1 MPGTAIIDD
10 QMLAL
15 WGHSAS
21 LGTLCTA
28 SIAIYNRYRFRGLL
42 QGRRTGLSCVART
55 FAIGASVLAA
65 TTGLAFGLFLPS
77 SASAQETPPTTVPT
91 PTLPTPDPAP
101 TPKPKPTPKPA
112 PKPAPRTTPRAYS
125 TPTYQSPRQQS
136 VTPRSTPK
144 PKVRAHPKP
153 KKKVKEAPIKTET
166 TVLPKV
172 SVTPPIGAVGVR
184 NAFQTKSGGG
194 SFDLGSLV
202 IVLGL
207 GLAIA
212 CFAVALVP
220 ATHVKWRPVA
230 IFVSERQVDLT
241 IIGLALLMGAV
252 FTFLWTK
259 GS

>member
-1 MPGTAIIDD
+1 
-10 QMLAL
+10 
-15 WGHSAS
+15 
-21 LGTLCTA
+21 
-28 SIAIYNRYRFRGLL
+28 
-42 QGRRTGLSCVART
+42 LSRVSRT
-55 FAIGASVLAA
+55 FAIGVSVLAA
-65 TTGLAFGLFLPS
+65 ATGLAFDLFLPS
-77 SASAQETPPTTVPT
+77 IGRAQETPPTTVLT
-91 PTLPTPDPAP
+91 STVPTPDPAP
-101 TPKPKPTPKPA
+101 PKTTPKPA
-112 PKPAPRTTPRAYS
+112 PKTAPKPAPKSAPRTTPRSSS
-125 TPTYQSPRQQS
+125 TPTYQPPRQQS

-153 KKKVKEAPIKTET
+153 KKKAPVNTTT
-166 TVLPKV
+166 TVLPNV
-172 SVTPPIGAVGVR
+172 SVTPPLGAVGVR
-184 NAFQTKSGGG
+184 NAFQTKSAGG

-230 IFVSERQVDLT
+230 IFVSERQVDMT

-259 GS
+259 G

>member
-1 MPGTAIIDD
+1 M
-10 QMLAL
+10 
-15 WGHSAS
+15 
-21 LGTLCTA
+21 
-28 SIAIYNRYRFRGLL
+28 
-42 QGRRTGLSCVART
+42 
-55 FAIGASVLAA
+55 
-65 TTGLAFGLFLPS
+65 
-77 SASAQETPPTTVPT
+77 
-91 PTLPTPDPAP
+91 
-101 TPKPKPTPKPA
+101 
-112 PKPAPRTTPRAYS
+112 YS
-125 TPTYQSPRQQS
+125 TPTYQAPRQQS

-153 KKKVKEAPIKTET
+153 KKKLKKAPVT
-166 TVLPKV
+166 TTTTTSVLPKV
-172 SVTPPIGAVGVR
+172 SVTPPIVSVGVR
-184 NAFQTKSGGG
+184 NAFQTKPAGG

-230 IFVSERQVDLT
+230 IFVSERQVDVT

-259 GS
+259 G

>member
-1 MPGTAIIDD
+1 M
-10 QMLAL
+10 
-15 WGHSAS
+15 S
-21 LGTLCTA
+21 
-28 SIAIYNRYRFRGLL
+28 R
-42 QGRRTGLSCVART
+42 VAHT
-55 FAIGASVLAA
+55 FAIGASMLAA
-65 TTGLAFGLFLPS
+65 ATGLAFGLFLPS
-77 SASAQETPPTTVPT
+77 TARAQEVPPTTVTT

-112 PKPAPRTTPRAYS
+112 PKSTPRTTPRTYS

-136 VTPRSTPK
+136 VAPRSTTK
-144 PKVRAHPKP
+144 PKVRVHPKP
-153 KKKVKEAPIKTET
+153 KKKVKKAPVKTET

-172 SVTPPIGAVGVR
+172 SVTPPLGAVGVR
-184 NAFQTKSGGG
+184 NAFQTKPGGG
-194 SFDLGSLV
+194 SFDLGALV

-230 IFVSERQVDLT
+230 IFVSERQVDMT

-259 GS
+259 G

>member
-1 MPGTAIIDD
+1 
-10 QMLAL
+10 
-15 WGHSAS
+15 
-21 LGTLCTA
+21 
-28 SIAIYNRYRFRGLL
+28 
-42 QGRRTGLSCVART
+42 LSRVAGT
-55 FAIGASVLAA
+55 FAIGASVLAVA
-65 TTGLAFGLFLPS
+65 TGLAFGLFLPS
-77 SASAQETPPTTVPT
+77 IARAEDPPPTTVPT

-101 TPKPKPTPKPA
+101 PKPTPKPA
-112 PKPAPRTTPRAYS
+112 PKPAPRTVPRTYS
-125 TPTYQSPRQQS
+125 TPAYQPPRQQS
-136 VTPRSTPK
+136 VAPRSTPK

-153 KKKVKEAPIKTET
+153 KKKVETTPVNTTTT

-172 SVTPPIGAVGVR
+172 SVTPPVGAVRVR
-184 NAFQTKSGGG
+184 NAFQTKSGGDP
-194 SFDLGSLV
+194 FNLGSLV

-241 IIGLALLMGAV
+241 IIGLALLVGAA

-259 GS
+259 GP